1 MDKRGKICIL
11 TSVHPPFDTRIF
23 HKQART
29 LKTLGIDDLTV
40 DEVKLYLET
49 GEKP

>member
-1 MDKRGKICIL
+1 MKYKVCIL
-11 TSVHPPFDTRIF
+11 TSVHPAFDTRIF

-29 LKTLGIDDLTV
+29 LKTLGIHDLNAG
-40 DEVKLYLET
+40 EVKLYLET

>member
-1 MDKRGKICIL
+1 MRKVCIL
-11 TSVHPPFDTRIF
+11 TSVHSAFDTRIF

-29 LKTLGIDDLTV
+29 LKTLGSDDLTV